1 MRLSHTPAVGR
12 PLSLAWA
19 PKLPMKI
26 RHFLY
31 NSFLIENGN
40 YKIAIDP
47 GQYFSIFNFR
57 SLIPKTEW
65 KSITHILI
73 THGDPDHHW
82 QSDRVAE
89 ASNAPVICGKDL
101 AKVEDGETLLV
112 DPRGKELT
120 SWIPFKNV
128 HPLDTGESV
137 ILGDVEIEAV
147 KSVHGPISVPILWF
161 RVKKQPG
168 PGERVGIGSAGFKIT
183 VDGKTIV
190 NLGDSI
196 LLKEWTGLEPDV
208 LMLPIGGLGDNT
220 WTMDVSDALEA
231 VKLIAPKMVI
241 PCHYN
246 VPFLWIKNI
255 APADDQLFKREVDKL
270 GIECNIMQYGNEI
283 EI

>member
-1 MRLSHTPAVGR
+1 MR
-12 PLSLAWA
+12 
-19 PKLPMKI
+19 I

-31 NSFLIENGN
+31 NSFLIENGEN
-40 YKIAIDP
+40 KIAIDP
-47 GQYFSIFNFR
+47 GQYFAIFNFS

-89 ASNAPVICGKDL
+89 TSNAPVVCGKDL
-101 AKVEDGETLLV
+101 AKVKDDKTLLV
-112 DPRGKELT
+112 DPRGKGLT
-120 SWIPFKNV
+120 SWVPFKNV
-128 HPLDTGESV
+128 HPLDIGESV

-161 RVKKQPG
+161 RIKKQPG
-168 PGERVGIGSAGFKIT
+168 PGERVGIGSVGFKIKL
-183 VDGKTIV
+183 DGKTIV

-196 LLKEWTGLEPDV
+196 LQKEWTGLEPDV

-231 VKLIAPKMVI
+231 VKLITPKKVI

-255 APADDQLFKREVDKL
+255 VPADDQLFKREVEKL
-270 GIECNIMQYGNEI
+270 GVECNIMQYGDAI
-283 EI
+283 DI

>member
-1 MRLSHTPAVGR
+1 
-12 PLSLAWA
+12 
-19 PKLPMKI
+19 
-26 RHFLY
+26 
-31 NSFLIENGN
+31 
-40 YKIAIDP
+40 
-47 GQYFSIFNFR
+47 
-57 SLIPKTEW
+57 
-65 KSITHILI
+65 
-73 THGDPDHHW
+73 
-82 QSDRVAE
+82 
-89 ASNAPVICGKDL
+89 
-101 AKVEDGETLLV
+101 
-112 DPRGKELT
+112 
-120 SWIPFKNV
+120 
-128 HPLDTGESV
+128 
-137 ILGDVEIEAV
+137 
-147 KSVHGPISVPILWF
+147 VPILWF

-168 PGERVGIGSAGFKIT
+168 PAERVGIGSAGFKIT

-196 LLKEWTGLEPDV
+196 LLKEWTGLKPDV

-255 APADDQLFKREVDKL
+255 APADDQLFKREVEKL

>member
-1 MRLSHTPAVGR
+1 
-12 PLSLAWA
+12 
-19 PKLPMKI
+19 MKI

-31 NSFLIENGN
+31 NAFLIESGN
-40 YKIAIDP
+40 NKIAIDP
-47 GQYFSIFNFR
+47 GQNLWIFNLR
-57 SLIPKTEW
+57 SLIPKKEW

-73 THGDPDHHW
+73 THGDPDHYW

-89 ASNAPVICGKDL
+89 ASNAPVVCGKDL
-101 AKVEDGETLLV
+101 AKVEDGKTLLV
-112 DPRGKELT
+112 NPRGKELT

-128 HPLDTGESV
+128 HPLDVGESV

-147 KSVHGPISVPILWF
+147 KSVHGPISIPILWF
-161 RVKKQPG
+161 RIKKQPG
-168 PGERVGIGSAGFKIT
+168 PGERVGIGSVGFKIKL
-183 VDGKTIV
+183 DGKTIV

-220 WTMDVSDALEA
+220 WTMDVSDAVEA
-231 VKLIAPKMVI
+231 VRLIAPKKVI

-246 VPFLWIKNI
+246 VPLFWIKDI
-255 APADDQLFKREVDKL
+255 APANDQLFKREVEKL
-270 GIECNIMQYGNEI
+270 GIECDIMKYSDQI